1 MSRPLDHGRM
11 SMRQRGVAIVLA
23 LSVVALAALAATAM
37 LVAQSTW
44 SRQVE
49 LTAGHAQAQHL
60 LQAGLDWSRAVLSD
74 DRRSSDVDHL
84 GEPWALRLPSM
95 PVDNGSLAGHVE
107 DQQGRFNLNNL
118 LSDGTIDVAQ
128 LERFRRLLA
137 ILALPP
143 ALADSLADWIDADNQ
158 PQPRGGAEDAHY
170 LALQPPHLAA
180 NRPLTDVGELALVA
194 GFDDTVRDRLRP
206 FVTALPRFAAVN
218 VNTASPEVIAATVDG
233 LSLDEARGIVAQRKR
248 AWFRDISDFTRQLP
262 TGLSVPSQNIAVNS
276 DYFLATMSIT
286 IGGAQARGSA
296 LLAREHAGW
305 PVVVWRKFP

>member
-1 MSRPLDHGRM
+1 MH
-11 SMRQRGVAIVLA
+11 QRGVAIVLA

-74 DRRSSDVDHL
+74 DRRNSDVDHL

-95 PVDNGSLAGHVE
+95 PVENGSLNGHVE
-107 DQQGRFNLNNL
+107 DQQGRFNVNNL
-118 LSDGTIDVAQ
+118 LNDGKVDVTQ
-128 LERFRRLLA
+128 LERFRRLLV

-143 ALADSLADWIDADNQ
+143 ALADSLADWIDADNE

-194 GFDDTVRDRLRP
+194 GFDDAVRDRLRP

-218 VNTASPEVIAATVDG
+218 INTASPEVIAATVDG
-233 LSLDEARGIVAQRKR
+233 LSLDDARGIVARR
-248 AWFRDISDFTRQLP
+248 ERTYFRDISDFTRQLP
-262 TGLSVPSQNIAVNS
+262 PGLSVPSENIAVSS
-276 DYFLATMSIT
+276 DYFVATMSIT

-305 PVVVWRKFP
+305 PVIVWRKFP

>member
-1 MSRPLDHGRM
+1 MT
-11 SMRQRGVAIVLA
+11 RQRGVAIVLA
-23 LSVVALAALAATAM
+23 LAVVALAALAATAM
-37 LVAQSTW
+37 LVSQSTW

-74 DRRSSDVDHL
+74 DRRNSEIDHL
-84 GEPWALRLPSM
+84 GEPWALRLPSL
-95 PVDNGSLAGHVE
+95 PVENGSLAGHVE

-118 LSDGTIDVAQ
+118 LKDGKVDVAQ

-143 ALADSLADWIDADNQ
+143 ELADSLADWIDADDQ

-194 GFDDTVRDRLRP
+194 GFDDPVRDRLRP

-233 LSLDEARGIVAQRKR
+233 LSLDDARGIVARR
-248 AWFRDISDFTRQLP
+248 ERTWFRDISDFTRQLP
-262 TGLSVPSQNIAVNS
+262 TGLSVPSENIAVSS
-276 DYFLATMSIT
+276 DYFVATMSIT
-286 IGGAQARGSA
+286 IGGAKARGSA
-296 LLAREHAGW
+296 LLAREHPGW
-305 PVVVWRKFP
+305 PVIVWRKFP